1 MSKKIITIIIAAAM
15 LASSAINAFAV
26 GNTSNNSFNVS
37 AQTYTTMSATDKEKF
52 INDNLDVKLQH
63 MSSLVTLTANGD
75 YNKIAEEVKNALD
88 SGLTATEIKESIY
101 HSGAYC
107 GFTRAAKAL
116 DAADTALKALG
127 QDITYSSRI
136 TSSEDVRY
144 DEGLATQR
152 YLFGQQ
158 IGTITDDMDG
168 ALKL

>member
-15 LASSAINAFAV
+15 IASSAINAFAV

-75 YNKIAEEVKNALD
+75 YDKIAEEVKNALD

-107 GFTRAAKAL
+107 GFTGYYIFKQNNV
-116 DAADTALKALG
+116 K
-127 QDITYSSRI
+127 
-136 TSSEDVRY
+136 
-144 DEGLATQR
+144 
-152 YLFGQQ
+152 
-158 IGTITDDMDG
+158 
-168 ALKL
+168 